1 MNDEF
6 RQAIDT
12 IPGFVW
18 SALPDGNVDF
28 VNQRWCDYTGVSLR
42 DACGHGWRSAIH
54 PDDLPPLVDYWS
66 SLLNGREP
74 GECEARLRRSDGTFR
89 WFLIR
94 AVPLCDDRRRVVK
107 WYGQHTDIEDR
118 KRAETLL
125 AGERRLLEMVA
136 MGYELPIVLDALC
149 TLVNQASSGCHC
161 SILLVERNGSTVRH
175 AAAPSLPS
183 TFSHAIDGRSTSVPY
198 WGPCAM
204 AIDQKTQVLVSDI
217 GQDARWE
224 NFEWCRLAL
233 AAGLRSCW
241 TTPIL
246 SQAGDPLG
254 TFALYQREVGDPS
267 PVQRDLIGRFT
278 HVASIAVERA
288 YAAEALTRSQAQLAR
303 AQRLSTTGS
312 FSYRAAT
319 DELTLSEE
327 TCRICG
333 FDPGKPVP
341 PGAMRDRIHPED
353 LPLFLSMLGG
363 TGKQF
368 EFDCRVQMDEGAIKF
383 IQVVADA
390 VRDDAGGLIEWVG
403 AIRDVTDRKHVEDE
417 LRQSEAFLAEAQ
429 RLSST
434 GSFCWRVAKG
444 EIIWS
449 EQTYRIYELDPTL
462 PVTFDLVGTRI
473 HPEEASWFQ
482 DVLGRASSEG
492 RDLEFEHRLQ
502 MPDQSVRYLHV
513 VAHATRGQDGQL
525 EYIGAVQDVTE
536 RRRSEDVLAK
546 VRSELAHMARVTTL
560 GALTASIAH
569 EVNQP
574 LSGIITNAS
583 TSLMML
589 EDDPPDVEGAL
600 ETARRTIRDANRA
613 AEVVARLRALFKKTS
628 TASESLD
635 LNEATREVL
644 ALLVREFQRAQVI
657 VRTELADNLLPVR
670 GDRVQLQQVILN
682 LVLNAAEAMSDIHD
696 RPKEL
701 VVRTEQDERDHV
713 RLTVEDSGPG
723 FDAQNANRLFETFY
737 TTKRDGMGIGLA
749 VSRSIIESHQGR
761 LWATRNDH
769 PGATFAFSIPRLPVL
784 GRARHVDDPPIS
796 ALLELRGGEGTV

>member
-1 MNDEF
+1 
-6 RQAIDT
+6 
-12 IPGFVW
+12 
-18 SALPDGNVDF
+18 
-28 VNQRWCDYTGVSLR
+28 
-42 DACGHGWRSAIH
+42 
-54 PDDLPPLVDYWS
+54 
-66 SLLNGREP
+66 
-74 GECEARLRRSDGTFR
+74 
-89 WFLIR
+89 
-94 AVPLCDDRRRVVK
+94 
-107 WYGQHTDIEDR
+107 
-118 KRAETLL
+118 
-125 AGERRLLEMVA
+125 
-136 MGYELPIVLDALC
+136 
-149 TLVNQASSGCHC
+149 
-161 SILLVERNGSTVRH
+161 
-175 AAAPSLPS
+175 
-183 TFSHAIDGRSTSVPY
+183 
-198 WGPCAM
+198 
-204 AIDQKTQVLVSDI
+204 
-217 GQDARWE
+217 
-224 NFEWCRLAL
+224 
-233 AAGLRSCW
+233 
-241 TTPIL
+241 
-246 SQAGDPLG
+246 
-254 TFALYQREVGDPS
+254 
-267 PVQRDLIGRFT
+267 
-278 HVASIAVERA
+278 
-288 YAAEALTRSQAQLAR
+288 
-303 AQRLSTTGS
+303 
-312 FSYRAAT
+312 
-319 DELTLSEE
+319 
-327 TCRICG
+327 
-333 FDPGKPVP
+333 
-341 PGAMRDRIHPED
+341 
-353 LPLFLSMLGG
+353 
-363 TGKQF
+363 
-368 EFDCRVQMDEGAIKF
+368 
-383 IQVVADA
+383 
-390 VRDDAGGLIEWVG
+390 
-403 AIRDVTDRKHVEDE
+403 
-417 LRQSEAFLAEAQ
+417 
-429 RLSST
+429 
-434 GSFCWRVAKG
+434 
-444 EIIWS
+444 
-449 EQTYRIYELDPTL
+449 
-462 PVTFDLVGTRI
+462 
-473 HPEEASWFQ
+473 
-482 DVLGRASSEG
+482 
-492 RDLEFEHRLQ
+492 

-536 RRRSEDVLAK
+536 RRRSEDALAT

-796 ALLELRGGEGTV
+796 ALLELRGGGGTV